1 MRGICKAKTSFVFR
15 NGAEKQAYVLKT
27 VYEEISGNK
36 DDMKNYA
43 GLGDYYPPE

>member
-1 MRGICKAKTSFVFR
+1 MRGICKTKTSFLFR

-27 VYEEISGNK
+27 VYEEISGK

-43 GLGDYYPPE
+43 GLGGYYPPE